1 MVKTIKL
8 SAGML
13 VCILIS
19 IFIFSCT
26 KEDEI
31 KPNTDPVTNLF
42 LSSINRSGADRLNA
56 IVDMKWSGEDK
67 DGYITGYEFSF
78 DNINWVY
85 TDQQDSV
92 FRFSISNGSDTT
104 DIDFYVRAI
113 DNLGNKDKT
122 PAYLKI
128 PIKNTAPT
136 ISLDD
141 NLIKGDSVYSVFSIL
156 WTANDLDG
164 INTLDSIYVK
174 INNGNWFAIS
184 KNFSF
189 ASFVPDQPGIN
200 GASDASVFAGTN
212 SINLNKKIKGLI
224 VGGTNIVYV
233 KAKDL
238 SGTESEIDSLNPF
251 VLRRKT
257 SDLLVLDAF
266 NISTTPNA
274 DVVYASAISS
284 AYGAYD
290 YYDFY
295 RQNKAYIP
303 KLWKPTFLL
312 TMNLYD
318 KVFFYSDNSR
328 SATGSGMLLED
339 GSTAL
344 QDYLNDGGKLLIA
357 SDFDNNAQGSTA
369 GPFPKT
375 STIFQYTPADSF
387 QTFFAAN
394 QKASLPIDSLILPD
408 ATNAVGYPTLK
419 VSTFSDAIDPF
430 FPKSSALIVYRGQ
443 VRRANGVTNTK
454 VLCAKTQNVNS
465 QTNQIFFSTDL
476 YKLQGDADA
485 NGQQDELK
493 KFFEK
498 VLLNEFNW

>member
-1 MVKTIKL
+1 MIKTATTFYRMLFCVLL
-8 SAGML
+8 SIVL
-13 VCILIS
+13 L
-19 IFIFSCT
+19 SCE
-26 KEDEI
+26 KEGQL
-31 KPNTDPVTNLF
+31 KPNSEPVTNLY
-42 LSSINRSGADRLNA
+42 LSSINRSGTDRLNA
-56 IVDMKWSGEDK
+56 IVDMKWSGDDK
-67 DGYITGYEFSF
+67 DGYITGYEISF
-78 DNINWVY
+78 DNITWTY
-85 TDQQDSV
+85 TENQDSV
-92 FRFSISNGSDTT
+92 FRFSINNGSDTT
-104 DIDFYVRAI
+104 DINFYVRAI
-113 DNLGNKDKT
+113 DNEGNKDKT

-128 PIKNTAPT
+128 PIKNTEPT

-141 NLIKGDSVYSVFSIL
+141 NLIKGDSVYSVFSLL

-164 INTLDSIYVK
+164 IATLDSVYIK
-174 INNGNWFAIS
+174 INNGAWFAIS

-189 ASFVPDQPGIN
+189 ASIVPDQPEVN
-200 GASDASVFAGTN
+200 GLTNASVYAGSS
-212 SINLNKKIKGLI
+212 SINLNRKITGLV
-224 VGGTNIVYV
+224 VGASNIIYI

-238 SGTESEIDSLNPF
+238 SGTESEMDSLNPF

-274 DVVYASAISS
+274 DVVYASALSA

-312 TMNLYD
+312 TLSLYD
-318 KVFFYSDNSR
+318 KVFMYSDNSR
-328 SATGSGMLLED
+328 SATAGGMLFEE
-339 GSTAL
+339 GSTTF
-344 QDYLNDGGKLLIA
+344 QDYLNNGGKLLIT

-375 STIFQYTPADSF
+375 SSLFQFTPADSF

-394 QKASLPIDSLILPD
+394 QKASLPLDSLILPD
-408 ATNAVGYPTLK
+408 AVNAVGYPTLK

-430 FPKSSALIVYRGQ
+430 FPKSSAFVVYRGQ
-443 VRRANGVTNTK
+443 VKRANGVTNTR
-454 VLCAKTQNVNS
+454 VLCAKTLNVNS

-485 NGQQDELK
+485 NGQQDELR

-498 VLLNEFNW
+498 VLLGEFNW